1 MKEISISLLLKNM
14 NQENNY
20 EDDLWKTCLD
30 EKGKRYRR
38 KDISNS
44 LKKLEALG
52 FIKKMR
58 ISGTDIYYNKLS
70 YSNPDG
76 YVGFINN
83 IMFTNESKIKE
94 SLKKLESRKIFVD
107 ISKDLNSYK
116 PAEQSKENYE
126 KLLEA
131 FSNLTELASAIQ
143 LVNET
148 SKDEEL
154 KKKLK
159 MCHSEIKET
168 LEKTNEKII
177 RDRKSNEIIVI
188 QRRFAGRIPN
198 PGFLKL

>member
-1 MKEISISLLLKNM
+1 MKEISISLFLKNM

-30 EKGKRYRR
+30 EKGKRFRR
-38 KDISNS
+38 KDINNS
-44 LKKLEALG
+44 LKKLEVLG
-52 FIKKMR
+52 FIKKIR
-58 ISGTDIYYNKLS
+58 ISSTDIYYNKLS
-70 YSNPDG
+70 YSNPDD
-76 YVGFINN
+76 YVGFVNN

-116 PAEQSKENYE
+116 SAEQSKWNYE

-143 LVNET
+143 LVNEI
-148 SKDEEL
+148 SKDEGL

-159 MCHSEIKET
+159 VCYSEIKET
-168 LEKTNEKII
+168 LNLTNEKII
-177 RDRKSNEIIVI
+177 TDRKSNEIIVL
-188 QRRFAGRIPN
+188 QRRFAGRIPS
-198 PGFLKL
+198 PGYLKL

>member
-44 LKKLEALG
+44 LKKLEKLG
-52 FIKKMR
+52 FVKKVK
-58 ISGTDIYYNKLS
+58 ISDTDMYYDKVS
-70 YSNPDG
+70 YTNPDD

-83 IMFTNESKIKE
+83 ILFTNESKIKE
-94 SLKKLESRKIFVD
+94 SLKKLENRKIFVD

-116 PAEQSKENYE
+116 VAMQSKGNYE
-126 KLLEA
+126 KLLDA

-148 SKDEEL
+148 SSDAGL
-154 KKKLK
+154 QKKIK
-159 MCHSEIKET
+159 MCHLEIKET
-168 LEKTNEKII
+168 LEQTNEKII
-177 RDRKSNEIIVI
+177 RDRKSNEIIVL